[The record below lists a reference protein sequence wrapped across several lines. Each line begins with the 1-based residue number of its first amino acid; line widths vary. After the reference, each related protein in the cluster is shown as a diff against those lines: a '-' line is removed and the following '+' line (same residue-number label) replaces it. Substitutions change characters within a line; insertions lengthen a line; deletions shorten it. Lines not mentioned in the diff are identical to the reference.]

1 MKKYLVLS
9 MSIILIVFSLPLGA
23 SADTIPD
30 RRLRERVVDEANLLS
45 ASEERRLLDK
55 VNEISERQNCDVVI
69 VTVYDIGNKTP
80 NEYADDFF
88 DYNGYGK
95 GKNADGIILLLS
107 MKDRDWAI
115 STTGFAIKAFTDA
128 GQEYIMDDVQPKLSS
143 GNYYDAF
150 STFAK
155 LCDEYITQAKS
166 GKAYDVN
173 NIPKGQVNSKETI
186 TLFERMI
193 IFGVAAVVALIIV
206 SIMKSSL
213 KTVKS
218 QKSAVNY
225 IVEGSMKLTENRD
238 TFLYKNVTKRAKPK
252 NNSHRGGSSTH
263 RSSSGRSHG
272 GSRGK
277 F

>member
-1 MKKYLVLS
+1 
-9 MSIILIVFSLPLGA
+9 
-23 SADTIPD
+23 
-30 RRLRERVVDEANLLS
+30 
-45 ASEERRLLDK
+45 
-55 VNEISERQNCDVVI
+55 
-69 VTVYDIGNKTP
+69 
-80 NEYADDFF
+80 
-88 DYNGYGK
+88 
-95 GKNADGIILLLS
+95 
-107 MKDRDWAI
+107 
-115 STTGFAIKAFTDA
+115 
-128 GQEYIMDDVQPKLSS
+128 
-143 GNYYDAF
+143 
-150 STFAK
+150 
-155 LCDEYITQAKS
+155 
-166 GKAYDVN
+166 
-173 NIPKGQVNSKETI
+173 
-186 TLFERMI
+186 MI

-218 QKSAVNY
+218 QRSAVNF